1 MEILN
6 AITEEHV
13 FREKTE
19 FSADEAA
26 AQTVLSCGNASH
38 FAVADYVV
46 LGRPGDDTA
55 EIKKISSISA
65 DLITITVDAT
75 KFAHAKGEPITQI
88 LYNQRKFYR
97 CATEDG
103 TYTHLSDEGSPVD
116 IAIDKPDGTMFEDA
130 NGTSTSWYKAAY
142 YNVTTGETTIL
153 SDAIATKAR
162 DSEHYTSIFKIKQ
175 EAGFEENYYVPDELV
190 SRYRDESENQAESSI
205 ASVYSL
211 PFSAKP
217 KIFQQIIT
225 LLSAGLL
232 LLKEYGLEADVEI
245 GKTGQRKIDRAEDML
260 QKILDGKLLLRDED
274 GNELSRTSIGSASGS
289 NDYGD
294 DKADKGEIF
303 NLGQDSLISPFKDP
317 DSPTS

>member
-1 MEILN
+1 LETLR
-6 AITEEHV
+6 APTEEIV
-13 FREKTE
+13 FGEITE
-19 FSADEAA
+19 FSADEAV

-38 FAVADYVV
+38 YTVADYVV

-55 EIKKISSISA
+55 EIKKISAISD
-65 DLITITVDAT
+65 DLTTITTDAI
-75 KFAHAKGEPITQI
+75 KFAHSKGEPITQI
-88 LYNQRKFYR
+88 FYNQRCFYS

-103 TYTHLSDEGSPVD
+103 TYTQLIDDGSPVD
-116 IAIDKPDGTMFEDA
+116 IEIDRPDGTMFEDS
-130 NGTSTSWYKAAY
+130 NGTSITWYKSTY
-142 YNVTTGETTIL
+142 RNSTTADTTAL

-162 DSEHYTSIFKIKQ
+162 DSEHYTSIFKIRQ
-175 EAGFEENYYVPDELV
+175 EAGFEENYYVPDDLI

-274 GNELSRTSIGSASGS
+274 GNELSRTSIGAASGS
-289 NDYGD
+289 NNYSD

-317 DSPTS
+317 NSPNS